1 MISIP
6 KFRSGADSFGEWD
19 QSQPI
24 ISIQHVKK
32 SFGSNEVLKDISLDV
47 KKGEVL
53 VILGPSGSG
62 KSTLIRCINR
72 LEEINDGKILVE
84 GKDIHEKGI
93 DIHELRTKVGMVFQ
107 QFNLYPHMKV
117 IDNIILSPVKVKG
130 KKAGEAREKAKE
142 LLAKVGLDDKA
153 ESYPHE
159 LSGGQQQRVAI
170 ARALAMEPDVM
181 LFDEV
186 TSALDPE
193 LVKGVLETMKEL
205 AEMGMT
211 MLVVTHDMGFAKEV
225 ADRVIFMD
233 EGYILES
240 GSGAEIFDNPQHE
253 RTKGFISKIL

>member
-211 MLVVTHDMGFAKEV
+211 MLVVTHEMGFAKEV